1 MMELLEVAGGS
12 AALYILIIICLRLLG
27 KKGLAEISLGDLVL
41 IILIG
46 EAMGSL
52 IPQENAF
59 ISAVTCIVTLTI
71 MNYLILNVA
80 YKSKFLRKF
89 LEGSPVV
96 IVKNGRIF
104 HKKMEEEKLT
114 HDDLDEAL
122 REKGVK
128 DIKDVEIAVLETD
141 GGINI
146 VEK

>member
-1 MMELLEVAGGS
+1 MELLEVAGGS
-12 AALYILIIICLRLLG
+12 AALYVLIIVCLRLIG

-46 EAMGSL
+46 EALGSI

-59 ISAVTCIVTLTI
+59 ISAVVCIITLTI

-80 YKSKFLRKF
+80 YRSKLIRDF

-96 IVKNGRIF
+96 IVKNGRIL
-104 HKKMEEEKLT
+104 HKKMKEEKLT
-114 HDDLDEAL
+114 QDDLDEAL
-122 REKGVK
+122 REKGIK
-128 DIKDVEIAVLETD
+128 DIKSVETAVLETD
-141 GGINI
+141 GDINI

>member
-1 MMELLEVAGGS
+1 MMDLLEVAGGS
-12 AALYILIIICLRLLG
+12 AALYILIVICLRLLG
-27 KKGLAEISLGDLVL
+27 KKGLAELSLGDLVL

-59 ISAVTCIVTLTI
+59 LSAVTCIVTLTV

-96 IVKNGRIF
+96 IIKNGRIMQQ
-104 HKKMEEEKLT
+104 KMKEEKLT
-114 HDDLDEAL
+114 RDELDEAL

-128 DIKDVEIAVLETD
+128 NIKDVEIAVLETD

>member
-1 MMELLEVAGGS
+1 MELLEVAGGS
-12 AALYILIIICLRLLG
+12 AALYVLIIVCLRLIG

-46 EAMGSL
+46 EALGSI

-59 ISAVTCIVTLTI
+59 ISAVVCIISLTI

-80 YKSKFLRKF
+80 YRFKLIRDF

-104 HKKMEEEKLT
+104 HKKMKEEKLT
-114 HDDLDEAL
+114 QDDLDEAL
-122 REKGVK
+122 REKGIK
-128 DIKDVEIAVLETD
+128 DIKSVETAVLETD
-141 GGINI
+141 GDINI

>member
-1 MMELLEVAGGS
+1 MELLEVAGGS
-12 AALYILIIICLRLLG
+12 AALYVLIIICLRLIG
-27 KKGLAEISLGDLVL
+27 KKGLAEISLSDLVL

-46 EAMGSL
+46 EALGSL

-59 ISAVTCIVTLTI
+59 LSAVVCIVTLTV

-80 YKSKFLRKF
+80 FKSKAIRDF
-89 LEGSPVV
+89 LEGSPVI
-96 IVKNGRIF
+96 IVKNGRISQ
-104 HKKMEEEKLT
+104 KKMKEEKLT
-114 HDDLDEAL
+114 IEDLDEAL

-128 DIKDVEIAVLETD
+128 NIKNVKTAVLETD

>member
-1 MMELLEVAGGS
+1 MIELLEVAGGS
-12 AALYILIIICLRLLG
+12 AALYLLIIICLRLLG
-27 KKGLAEISLGDLVL
+27 KKGLAELSLGDLVL

-96 IVKNGRIF
+96 IVKNGRVL

-114 HDDLDEAL
+114 RDELDEAL

-128 DIKDVEIAVLETD
+128 NIKDVEIAVLETD

>member
-1 MMELLEVAGGS
+1 MELLEVAGGS
-12 AALYILIIICLRLLG
+12 AALYVLIIICLRLIG

-46 EAMGSL
+46 EALGSI

-59 ISAVTCIVTLTI
+59 ISAVVCIISLTI

-80 YKSKFLRKF
+80 YRFKLIRDF
-89 LEGSPVV
+89 LEGSPVI
-96 IVKNGRIF
+96 IVKNGRIL
-104 HKKMEEEKLT
+104 HKKMKEEKLT
-114 HDDLDEAL
+114 QDDLDEAL

-128 DIKDVEIAVLETD
+128 DVKSVETAVLETD
-141 GGINI
+141 GDINI